1 MNYSQIQEKV
11 TYHPQGK
18 VKGGHTHEE
27 QQKRFKVD
35 NVCETHVTLLRL
47 GVDKEKECGSRCG
60 GESK

>member
-18 VKGGHTHEE
+18 VKGGHAHKEW
-27 QQKRFKVD
+27 QKWFKVD
-35 NVCETHVTLLRL
+35 EMHVTLLRL

-60 GESK
+60 GESE